1 MTEDSEAE
9 SARPYAVR
17 LSPQA
22 NRDVAEALLYPDS
35 ATESE
40 DLAKRWLDGL
50 YVEFSRLA
58 TRPKRCLVSERDSK
72 LFRRE
77 TRRTIY
83 RRVPGSVAYLIL
95 FFITDSGEDGPIVKI
110 VHVRHGG
117 RKPMTRAEA
126 RQILAGQ

>member
-22 NRDVAEALLYPDS
+22 NRDVAESLLYLDS
-35 ATESE
+35 TTDGEN
-40 DLAKRWLDGL
+40 LAKKWLDGL
-50 YVEFSRLA
+50 YVEFGRLA
-58 TRPKRCLVSERDSK
+58 TSPNRCLVSERESK
-72 LFRRE
+72 LLGQE
-77 TRRTIY
+77 TRRAIY
-83 RRVPGSVAYLIL
+83 RRTTASVAYLIL
-95 FFITDSGEDGPIVKI
+95 FFVTDRGEDGPIVKI

-117 RKPMTRAEA
+117 RKPMTRAES